1 MDNNTEYTRIET
13 ITLSI
18 IPKVNMKDVLTTT
31 FANINE
37 KINMI
42 RANVEI
48 CNYVKSFGCPHV
60 SIVITHPFRVTK
72 TEWLTLRISFNIVDP
87 SDNVFGLRVYEEYV
101 TNNDSERYISD
112 RFMDIKTDNHKYL
125 YTVLSDIL
133 KEEYRS
139 DSDKSEYHFPMFNK
153 PGFSQENC
161 PSYCLM
167 NNDIDE

>member
-1 MDNNTEYTRIET
+1 MDNNAEYTRIET
-13 ITLSI
+13 MTLSI

-48 CNYVKSFGCPHV
+48 CDYVKSFGCPRI

-72 TEWLTLRISFNIVDP
+72 TEWLTLKISFNIIDP
-87 SDNVFGLRVYEEYV
+87 SDNVFGLRVCEEYV

-112 RFMDIKTDNHKYL
+112 RFMDIKTDDHKYL
-125 YTVLSDIL
+125 HTVLSDIL
-133 KEEYRS
+133 KEEYCS
-139 DSDKSEYHFPMFNK
+139 GIDKLEYDFPMFNK

-161 PSYCLM
+161 PSYCLV
-167 NNDIDE
+167 NDIDE